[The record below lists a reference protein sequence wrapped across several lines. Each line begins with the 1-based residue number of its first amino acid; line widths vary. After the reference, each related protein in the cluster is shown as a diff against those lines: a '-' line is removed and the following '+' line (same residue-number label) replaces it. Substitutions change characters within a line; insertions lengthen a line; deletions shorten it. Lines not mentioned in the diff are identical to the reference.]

1 MRIFLKDIASKL
13 LDTHGSGLAD
23 HCIVFPNNR
32 SILFFRKYIAELID
46 RPLFMPSLQT
56 ISSLIAGQ
64 SELRQAE
71 TVQLVYELYN
81 VYLKAGRSRES
92 FDDFYFWGEMLLN
105 DFGDIDKY
113 LVDPRLLFSNLA
125 DLKEIDR
132 RFGSLSEDVLQIIRQ
147 FWINFEASRMTEEK
161 SDFLSVWEILPDV
174 YSGFTG
180 SLRNKG
186 LAYEGMILREQA
198 GLVKKGYRQW
208 CSETQMFHFVGFNA
222 LNKCEKVIL
231 EQLQKEGRARFYW
244 DYDPVYADDPDHEAG
259 HFIRQNISA
268 YPAENDI
275 APGRTTDCSVKV
287 YSAPSDVA
295 QAKLLPSLLE
305 GYETGGD
312 PNNTAIILADE
323 NLLTPVL
330 NSLPEST
337 GSVNVTMGYPLFQT
351 PVYSLVHQ
359 LLRMQKNKSLVAGE
373 TAFYYNDLINILQ
386 HQYIAFH
393 YPADAGELL
402 KTIKQK
408 NIIRVGRDSLPDKG
422 LFKYIFGTDFNN
434 RTYLRKILEFIIDLL
449 DNSEDGS
456 EKEEGRSSR
465 LNLQQE
471 YIYSLLLH
479 LNQLG
484 MIMEESG
491 MDPGIDLY
499 SRITDRIMRK
509 VIIPF
514 SGEPLQGLQVMGM
527 LETRSLDFKNIIFLS
542 ANESCLP
549 ESPSGN
555 SYIPYNLREAFGL
568 PTIRHSDSIYAYY
581 FYRLLQRAENV
592 TFVYNS
598 STDGTRS
605 GEMSRFLLQLKY
617 DRRYDTSFMGTG
629 FRILPPAKVKDS
641 IRRTEAVNNAFE
653 SAFLSGSNARPLS
666 PSGINTWISCNMRFY
681 YKYIAGIREAE
692 ELLEEV
698 DSLSF
703 GNILHEVMKRLYEP
717 YTGITLDPGQLE
729 KIAADRD
736 GIARLVKEAFRNL
749 FMHGAGGVIRGK
761 NLVVTSIIEKMAGQI
776 IMADRGHVPFVID
789 SLEKDYT
796 GKLSLEVNGSEREAM
811 VGGTIDRVDHS
822 AGVHRVLDYKSG
834 GDNLDIG
841 WLDSLFDYD
850 YRNRNSAAFQTL
862 LYCELFLQ
870 NNEGHD
876 LRPALYP
883 VRKIFSD
890 DFSDFFRIK
899 KGDHK
904 GIIRSYIPLRGSFV
918 KGLREVLS
926 DIFDH
931 NRDIMMTDDKQKC
944 RYCPYNSLCNRKS

>member
-13 LDTHGSGLAD
+13 LDSYGSGLAD

-56 ISSLIAGQ
+56 INSLIAGQ

-81 VYLKAGRSRES
+81 TYLKAGGSRET
-92 FDDFYFWGEMLLN
+92 FDDFYFWGEMLIN
-105 DFGDIDKY
+105 DFDDIDKY
-113 LVDPRLLFSNLA
+113 LVDPRMLFSNLA

-132 RFGSLSEDVLQIIRQ
+132 KFGSLSEDVLRIIRQ
-147 FWINFEASRMTEEK
+147 FWINFEASKMTVEK
-161 SDFLSVWEILPDV
+161 SDFLSVWEILPEV
-174 YSGFTG
+174 YSGFTS
-180 SLRNKG
+180 SLRARG

-198 GLVKKGYRQW
+198 GLVSSGDGQW
-208 CSETQMFHFVGFNA
+208 CAETQMFHFVGFNA

-231 EQLQKEGRARFYW
+231 EQLKKEGRAQFYW
-244 DYDPVYADDPDHEAG
+244 DYDPVWVDDAGHEAG
-259 HFIRQNISA
+259 HFIRQNLSA
-268 YPAENDI
+268 YPAEHDI
-275 APGRTTDCSVKV
+275 AQGKTTDCSVRV

-359 LLRMQKNKSLVAGE
+359 LLRLQKNKRQLAGK
-373 TAFYYNDLINILQ
+373 TAFYYNDVINILQ

-393 YPADAGELL
+393 YPADTRELL

-408 NIIRVGRDSLPDKG
+408 NLIRVDRDFFPARG
-422 LFKYIFGTDFNN
+422 LFEYIFGSDFNN
-434 RTYLRKILEFIIDLL
+434 RTYLGKILEYIIDLL
-449 DNSEDGS
+449 DNSEDIP
-456 EKEEGRSSR
+456 EEDRSSR
-465 LNLQQE
+465 LSLQQE
-471 YIYSLLLH
+471 YIYSLLLP

-484 MIMEESG
+484 MIIEESG

-499 SRITDRIMRK
+499 SRLIDRIMRK
-509 VIIPF
+509 QIIPF
-514 SGEPLQGLQVMGM
+514 SGEPLEGLQVMGI
-527 LETRSLDFKNIIFLS
+527 LETRALDFKNIIFLS
-542 ANESCLP
+542 ANEACLP
-549 ESPSGN
+549 VSPSGN
-555 SYIPYNLREAFGL
+555 SYIPYNLREAFAL
-568 PTIRHSDSIYAYY
+568 PTIKHSDSIYAYY

-592 TFVYNS
+592 SFVYNS

-617 DRRYDTSFMGTG
+617 DHSYDTFFNDTG
-629 FRILPPAKVKDS
+629 FRILPPARVKDS
-641 IRRTEAVNNAFE
+641 IERTAAINDAFE
-653 SAFLSGSNARPLS
+653 SAFLSGDNKRPLS
-666 PSGINTWISCNMRFY
+666 PSAINTWISCNMKFY
-681 YKYIAGIREAE
+681 YKYIAGIKEAE

-698 DSLSF
+698 DALTF
-703 GNILHEVMKRLYEP
+703 GNILHDVMKQVYEP
-717 YTGITLDPGQLE
+717 FTGNAVDRGQLDD
-729 KIAADRD
+729 IAGNKDM
-736 GIARLVKEAFRNL
+736 IARLVKDAFRSL
-749 FMHGAGGVIRGK
+749 FMQGGTGEIRGK
-761 NLVVTSIIEKMAGQI
+761 DLVVTSIIEKMAGQI
-776 IMADRGHVPFVID
+776 IMADKSHAPFVIV
-789 SLEKDYT
+789 SLEEDYP
-796 GKLSLEVNGSEREAM
+796 GKVSFDLNGSEREAG
-811 VGGTIDRVDHS
+811 VGGTIDRVDLS
-822 AGVHRVLDYKSG
+822 GGVHRVLDYKSG
-834 GDNLDIG
+834 GDSVDIA

-850 YRNRNSAAFQTL
+850 YSSRNSAAFQTL

-870 NNEGHD
+870 NNEGLD
-876 LRPALYP
+876 PRPALYP

-904 GIIRSYIPLRGSFV
+904 GTVRSYIPVRDSFV
-918 KGLREVLS
+918 MGLRQVLS
-926 DIFDH
+926 DIFDQD
-931 NRDIMMTDDKQKC
+931 RDIIMTGDMQKC
-944 RYCPYNSLCNRKS
+944 RYCPYNILCNRKS